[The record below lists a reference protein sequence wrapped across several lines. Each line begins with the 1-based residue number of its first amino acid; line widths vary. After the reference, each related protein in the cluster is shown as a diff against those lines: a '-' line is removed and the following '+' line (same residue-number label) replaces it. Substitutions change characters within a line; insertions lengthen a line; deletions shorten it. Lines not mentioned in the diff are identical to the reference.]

1 MLEWFK
7 KLNLAGKIA
16 IIIGIVVIV
25 GLVIW
30 GIVALVKRANSREH
44 FSFSNEYPKNKENEG
59 NIENI
64 AEAYTA
70 AWIQSLKK

>member
-7 KLNLAGKIA
+7 NLNLIGKLVV
-16 IIIGIVVIV
+16 IIGIVLIV
-25 GLVIW
+25 GFFVWI
-30 GIVALVKRANSREH
+30 IVSLVKDANSKER

>member
-7 KLNLAGKIA
+7 NLNLATKIA
-16 IIIGIVVIV
+16 IIIGIIVVVALI
-25 GLVIW
+25 IW

-44 FSFSNEYPKNKENEG
+44 FSFSNEYPKNKENED

-70 AWIQSLKK
+70 AWIQSLKQ